1 MHIIEL
7 INQNMQIFSRA
18 KILVIN
24 LAEFFFT
31 CKVRDKSP
39 LARQAPS
46 PNSDRL
52 RFFFEKSE
60 NSARWTVFAGF
71 INFGNLIF
79 YALLDFFAK

>member
-1 MHIIEL
+1 MQIIEL

-24 LAEFFFT
+24 LAELFFT

-39 LARQAPS
+39 FARQAPS

-52 RFFFEKSE
+52 RFFFSRNRKIKPDGPCSPDLSISE
-60 NSARWTVFAGF
+60 
-71 INFGNLIF
+71 I
-79 YALLDFFAK
+79 